1 MSKLPVVF
9 AAFLLGMLSF
19 ASPISAESTDADAD
33 VDAAADAG
41 ADVVVAALDDR
52 PTALVT
58 MGDSYISGEAG
69 RWQGNWPSFT
79 RDRGGTDRAAYLQ
92 DRWWRYDPSRVYGAT
107 AELCH
112 RSDVAP
118 ALNNQIPVAAKINLA
133 CSGADTANIFR
144 SSNGGVSHRGEAP
157 QADQLAEVAA
167 THDVEMIVLS
177 VGGND
182 LGFADIIIDCTI
194 RYATSPS
201 WWKNTCRRS
210 QQRNVDRAME
220 SAMAGVSKA
229 VDEIRAVMDDAGQAP
244 GSYRLVVQ
252 SYPSPVPRGDDF
264 RYSERGWSRS
274 FTGGCPFWD
283 GDATWAR
290 DSLVPQIADNLA
302 AVAAAQGV
310 EFLDLQ
316 DQLEGREV
324 CSVGST
330 QGVGADA
337 EWARFLSTGLTQG
350 RARESMHPNALG
362 QESNGTC
369 LELLFEAA
377 PGSYRCTNVAGSGPS
392 KMNLES

>member
-1 MSKLPVVF
+1 MSKPLV
-9 AAFLLGMLSF
+9 ALLACLVALLSF
-19 ASPISAESTDADAD
+19 AVPVPASASAQSSDR
-33 VDAAADAG
+33 VDPM
-41 ADVVVAALDDR
+41 

-58 MGDSYISGEAG
+58 MGDSYISGEGG
-69 RWQGNWPSFT
+69 RWEGNWPSFT
-79 RDRGGTDRAAYLQ
+79 RDRGGTDRAAFVLNG
-92 DRWWRYDPSRVYGAT
+92 WWRYDAARVYGAT
-107 AELCH
+107 AEGCH

-118 ALNNQIPVAAKINLA
+118 AVNNQIPVEAAINLA
-133 CSGADTANIFR
+133 CSGAATDNIFR
-144 SSNGGVSHRGEAP
+144 SANGGASHRGEPP

-167 THDVEMIVLS
+167 THDIEMIVLS
-177 VGGND
+177 IGGND
-182 LGFADIIIDCTI
+182 LGFSDIIIDCTV
-194 RYATSPS
+194 RYTTSPS

-210 QQRNVDRAME
+210 QQRQVDRVMG
-220 SAMAGVSKA
+220 SAMSGVSTA
-229 VDEIRAVMDDAGQAP
+229 IDEIRAVMDDAGQGADT
-244 GSYRLVVQ
+244 YRLVLQ

-264 RYSERGWSRS
+264 RYSERGWSRT

-302 AVAAAQGV
+302 AVAEDRGV

-324 CSVGST
+324 CSVTSSQGS
-330 QGVGADA
+330 GADA
-337 EWARFLSTGLTQG
+337 EWARFLVTGLTQG

-369 LELLFEAA
+369 LGLLFDAA